1 MRKAFQAEKLL
12 PHEVLWRTKEA
23 FSDGV
28 SKATR
33 SWYEVI
39 NQKVSNMDISYNTRQ
54 DIYTVNPPTTIEQF
68 YFRSLFEL
76 YYENLGYL
84 IPYFWM
90 PRFIDAKDS
99 SARTL
104 DIYSNVTGTIKQE
117 TSKQSSAL

>member
-1 MRKAFQAEKLL
+1 
-12 PHEVLWRTKEA
+12 
-23 FSDGV
+23 
-28 SKATR
+28 
-33 SWYEVI
+33 
-39 NQKVSNMDISYNTRQ
+39 MDISYNTRQ
-54 DIYTVNPPTTIEQF
+54 DIYTVNPPSTIEQF